1 MTTLGIDIQQQVD
14 NIKKPVKINKRHGG
28 PWDRG
33 SADSYYGRTFRPH
46 YFRRDTYQSLEIT
59 EDKMTQREIDEYRA
73 GWEDNEASGDFK
85 EW

>member
-1 MTTLGIDIQQQVD
+1 MTKLGIDIQQQVD
-14 NIKKPVKINKRHGG
+14 KTVEISKRHGG

-33 SADSYYGRTFRPH
+33 SADSYYRRRFRPH
-46 YFRRDTYQSLEIT
+46 YFLGDSMQSPEIT

-73 GWEDNEASGDFK
+73 GWDDNEASGDFK